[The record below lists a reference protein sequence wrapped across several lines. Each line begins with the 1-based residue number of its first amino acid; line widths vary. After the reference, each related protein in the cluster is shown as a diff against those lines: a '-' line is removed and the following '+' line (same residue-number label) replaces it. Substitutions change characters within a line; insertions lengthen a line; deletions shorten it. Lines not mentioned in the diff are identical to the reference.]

1 VDRRWKRHRVAVR
14 ETSEVTLDRE
24 TVLAGIR
31 DELGNFTALI
41 GSLSD
46 DELRM
51 PTRCAGWTVAHVAG
65 HVVGTVVD
73 VSQGRVE
80 GQGTPAVTAAQASA
94 RAERTA
100 AELTTELTTAAP
112 ALFDLLTALPAEA
125 WDGPSL
131 TDPTYTLG
139 FAVEAI
145 WFDTY
150 LHADDIRTAV
160 GRASERGDGLV
171 AAVHHIA
178 GYLDHR
184 GAAVTLELDGVEA
197 IPVGS
202 TGVVAKGDPLAFV
215 LAATGRIDPTEL
227 GLDPAI
233 NVYRD

>member
-1 VDRRWKRHRVAVR
+1 VDRHRERHRAAVKD
-14 ETSEVTLDRE
+14 TFDVTLDRE

-31 DELGNFTALI
+31 DEVERFTALI
-41 GSLSD
+41 ESLGD
-46 DELRM
+46 EELRV
-51 PTRCAGWTVAHVAG
+51 PTRCAGWTIAHVAG
-65 HVVGTVVD
+65 HVVGTIVD

-80 GQGTPAVTAAQASA
+80 GQGTPAVTTEQASA
-94 RAERTA
+94 RVERTA
-100 AELTTELTTAAP
+100 AELATELATAAP
-112 ALFDLLTALPAEA
+112 ALFDLLDSLPAEA

-145 WFDTY
+145 WFDAY

-171 AAVHHIA
+171 AAVHHVA
-178 GYLDHR
+178 GYLDYR
-184 GAAVTLELDGVEA
+184 GVAVTLELDGVET
-197 IPVGS
+197 IPVGRS
-202 TGVVAKGDPLAFV
+202 GVIAKGDPLAFV
-215 LAATGRIDPTEL
+215 LAATGRIDPTQL